1 MAIFTYS
8 ALDSEGRKREGE
20 LEASDEA
27 TAARQL
33 QQSGLLILSIRQGR
47 SLISPRKTPSAF
59 KAAELVSFTQQL
71 ATLIGAGQPLDK
83 ALVTVTKQVRS
94 PRSRALLER
103 VRDEVKAGRPLSEAL
118 EAYSET
124 FSPFYI
130 SLVRAGEA
138 SGVLAVTLAQ
148 LSEYLERSHNLRGDI
163 INALIYPAFLV
174 IGVIGSIA
182 LLLAYVVPQF
192 VPIFQDLGV
201 PIPLITEAIL
211 AMGGFV
217 NDWGL
222 LLLGGFVAL
231 LCVFLAGRRSPQRRL
246 ALDRRLLQNRVIG
259 PLIQRLETAR
269 LARTLGTLLGNGV
282 TLLAALTIA
291 RDVSAN
297 HAIRTHMQRA
307 TEDVKQGQNFAVA
320 LAAEPLLPE
329 LAVQMIE
336 VGEQSGTLGAMLTKV
351 ADVFDVESKRSIDRV
366 LAALVP
372 TLTIVMAVMVAAI
385 MLAIML
391 PLMSL
396 TSNI

>member
-1 MAIFTYS
+1 MPTYTYS
-8 ALDSEGRKREGE
+8 ALDGEGRKLDGE
-20 LEASDEA
+20 LEVTDEA
-27 TAARQL
+27 TAARHL
-33 QQSGLLILSIRQGR
+33 QQRGLLILNIRQG
-47 SLISPRKTPSAF
+47 SNLISPRKAPSAF
-59 KAAELVSFTQQL
+59 KSAELVSFTHQL
-71 ATLIGAGQPLDK
+71 ATLLGAGQPLDK
-83 ALVTVTKQVRS
+83 ALATVTKQVRS
-94 PRSRALLER
+94 ARSRAMLER

-118 EAYSET
+118 EAFSET

-138 SGVLAVTLAQ
+138 SGVLAVTLGQ
-148 LSEYLERSHNLRGDI
+148 LSEYLERSHNLRGEV

-211 AMGGFV
+211 AVGGFV
-217 NDWGL
+217 NDWG
-222 LLLGGFVAL
+222 FVAL
-231 LCVFLAGRRSPQRRL
+231 GGLVALFCMFLAGRHSPQRRL
-246 ALDRRLLQNRVIG
+246 AMDRRLVKNRLFG

-282 TLLAALTIA
+282 TLLSALTIA

-297 HAIRTHMQRA
+297 HAIRTHIQRA
-307 TEDVKQGQNFAVA
+307 TEDVKQGQSFAVA
-320 LAAEPLLPE
+320 IAAEPLLPE

-351 ADVFDVESKRSIDRV
+351 ADVFDVESKRAIDRV